1 MGAVQHE
8 RRGVRMN
15 DVGYGWHGGGDATS
29 SLFESQLA
37 AVCGCVGRVLGRL
50 RRLCGSGGRAG
61 WGMEGFAVQPLRRL
75 GRERIP
81 CNSCGVDGSSRTHR
95 IQTPCAPIPRAT
107 RLESLGSGVLRICL
121 GSCVPCVY
129 LVGLRNAL
137 GYGKKT
143 MSWVGSK
150 DAILYDVGGWISRC

>member
-1 MGAVQHE
+1 MGAVQRE
-8 RRGVRMN
+8 RRGARMN
-15 DVGYGWHGGGDATS
+15 DVGYGWHGGGGATS
-29 SLFESQLA
+29 SLFESRLA
-37 AVCGCVGRVLGRL
+37 AVCGCVGRGWFRGKYL
-50 RRLCGSGGRAG
+50 RVGE
-61 WGMEGFAVQPLRRL
+61 W
-75 GRERIP
+75 
-81 CNSCGVDGSSRTHR
+81 SRSRFSRFDASDAKGYRVTLAAWTAAPRTRR